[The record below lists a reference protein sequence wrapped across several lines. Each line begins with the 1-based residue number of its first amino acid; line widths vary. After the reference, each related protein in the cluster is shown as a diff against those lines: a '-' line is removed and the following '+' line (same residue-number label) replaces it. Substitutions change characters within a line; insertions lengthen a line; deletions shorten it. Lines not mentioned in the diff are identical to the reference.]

1 MTTDHSVQSE
11 AFRVMTFTPSKEEF
25 KDFVRYVGYMES
37 QGAHRAGMAKVI
49 PPKGWKPRGTYDDVD
64 DLLIPA
70 PIQQVVTG
78 QSGLFTQYNI
88 QKKPMLV
95 HEFQKTSN
103 LDKFCSPRFADFNE
117 LEKKFWKNL
126 TFNPPLYGADVRGTL
141 FDPDVPDWNISRLDS
156 ILNAVEGECDDKIKA
171 AQGPNLDFGMW
182 KSAFAWH
189 TEEMDLYSLSYM
201 HYGEPRSWYVV
212 PPEHGRRL
220 EKLAKGFFP
229 GNAQN
234 CEAFLRH
241 KMTLISP
248 TILKK
253 YSIPFEKVIQE
264 AGQFI
269 VTFPF
274 AYHAGFNHGFNCS
287 ESTNFATQRWIEYGK
302 QATLCSCRQD
312 SVKISMD
319 AFVHKYQPERHSL
332 WKAGKD
338 HVLIDHCKPTPEAA
352 EFLRKADVPPSKET
366 SSKRSAEEPSDRT
379 QNNRFGPEHLLCLK
393 LCSPNGCLNRFSLK
407 PHVGRRRQKEAG
419 KTSNSDDVKSELTE
433 KETEEVEPE
442 KSDLTEKDN
451 EGAEP
456 EKSELTGKDTEGAE
470 PEKSKLMEE
479 DTEGAQPVKSKLM
492 EEDTGGAELEKSKKK
507 SRSSFQTTSRPP
519 RTVSVTKVCQ
529 SIFRYSPLSST
540 VESVILLLAAEGA
553 DEIPTSEEFGLEV
566 ENWAKALAH
575 LWQNRPHNLK
585 KEKEYNQR
593 MGSKPPYCSIC
604 SLFHTYHQGWTDCG
618 DGSLADAPV
627 MGAGG
632 HMRTKPLIPEMCF
645 TTTTEED
652 SEQQDESVAPYLEED
667 GSSLLISCSQCCVR
681 VHTSCYGVDPAT
693 VSKEW
698 KCARCKAN
706 AMTEDCC
713 LCWLRGGALQRTSN
727 HKWVHVL
734 CAVAVLEARFVSIFD
749 RSPVDLSGIPLQRFK
764 LKCYYCKKRMK
775 KASGCCVQCS
785 HGRCPTAYHPTCA
798 QAAGVLM
805 QPGEWPFVVHVTCC
819 RHKGP
824 AQIERN
830 KAAMHELSV
839 GQKVICKH
847 KNGRYY
853 QCDVIQLSKET
864 FYEVNFDDGSF
875 SDNLFPEDIVSRDCA
890 QLGPPPSGEVVQVRW
905 TDGLVYGAKFVAA
918 HITQMYLVEFEDGS
932 QLTAKRDDVYTLD
945 EELPKRVKSRLSK
958 ASDMRFDGI
967 FEEKEI
973 IRESKRQRVI
983 NSRYRGDYIE
993 PVIYRAIME

>member
-379 QNNRFGPEHLLCLK
+379 QNN
-393 LCSPNGCLNRFSLK
+393 SLK

-433 KETEEVEPE
+433 KETEEAEPE
-442 KSDLTEKDN
+442 KSELTGKDT

-456 EKSELTGKDTEGAE
+456 EKSELTGKDTEGAEPEKSELTGKDTGGAEPEKSKLMEEDTEGAE

-492 EEDTGGAELEKSKKK
+492 EEDTGGAELEKSKVTEKK
-507 SRSSFQTTSRPP
+507 TEGAEPEKSKLMEEDTEGVELEKFE
-519 RTVSVTKVCQ
+519 VTEKKTEGAE
-529 SIFRYSPLSST
+529 PEKPELME
-540 VESVILLLAAEGA
+540 VESPAKISVPSDIEGV
-553 DEIPTSEEFGLEV
+553 ELE
-566 ENWAKALAH
+566 AT
-575 LWQNRPHNLK
+575 
-585 KEKEYNQR
+585 KEKDSKQR
-593 MGSKPPYCSIC
+593 LQSKVQSKAATEKASTDGAQRRKRKMERQLQMVLFINLLPPSWF
-604 SLFHTYHQGWTDCG
+604 LQTLKRLATGW
-618 DGSLADAPV
+618 S
-627 MGAGG
+627 
-632 HMRTKPLIPEMCF
+632 
-645 TTTTEED
+645 
-652 SEQQDESVAPYLEED
+652 
-667 GSSLLISCSQCCVR
+667 
-681 VHTSCYGVDPAT
+681 
-693 VSKEW
+693 
-698 KCARCKAN
+698 
-706 AMTEDCC
+706 
-713 LCWLRGGALQRTSN
+713 LRGRPS
-727 HKWVHVL
+727 
-734 CAVAVLEARFVSIFD
+734 R
-749 RSPVDLSGIPLQRFK
+749 
-764 LKCYYCKKRMK
+764 
-775 KASGCCVQCS
+775 
-785 HGRCPTAYHPTCA
+785 A
-798 QAAGVLM
+798 QAAC
-805 QPGEWPFVVHVTCC
+805 F
-819 RHKGP
+819 
-824 AQIERN
+824 
-830 KAAMHELSV
+830 
-839 GQKVICKH
+839 
-847 KNGRYY
+847 
-853 QCDVIQLSKET
+853 
-864 FYEVNFDDGSF
+864 
-875 SDNLFPEDIVSRDCA
+875 
-890 QLGPPPSGEVVQVRW
+890 
-905 TDGLVYGAKFVAA
+905 
-918 HITQMYLVEFEDGS
+918 
-932 QLTAKRDDVYTLD
+932 
-945 EELPKRVKSRLSK
+945 
-958 ASDMRFDGI
+958 
-967 FEEKEI
+967 
-973 IRESKRQRVI
+973 
-983 NSRYRGDYIE
+983 RGH
-993 PVIYRAIME
+993 